1 MKEEDLKRLNMEKY
15 IVGEDK
21 TSSTYDLT
29 NEKNNNN
36 KVLDVY
42 KSLEGDDLI
51 CIKKD
56 EKSD

>member
-1 MKEEDLKRLNMEKY
+1 MKDEELKRLNMEKY

-29 NEKNNNN
+29 NEKDNN
-36 KVLDVY
+36 KVLDAY
-42 KSLEGDDLI
+42 KSFEGGDLI

-56 EKSD
+56 EKRD

>member
-29 NEKNNNN
+29 NEKDNN

-56 EKSD
+56 EKRD

>member
-1 MKEEDLKRLNMEKY
+1 MKEEDLKRLDMEKY

-29 NEKNNNN
+29 NEKDNN

-56 EKSD
+56 EKHD

>member
-1 MKEEDLKRLNMEKY
+1 MKEEDFKRLNMEKY

-29 NEKNNNN
+29 NEKNKN

-42 KSLEGDDLI
+42 KSLEDDDLI
-51 CIKKD
+51 CIKKNV
-56 EKSD
+56 

>member
-29 NEKNNNN
+29 NEKDNN

-56 EKSD
+56 EKHD

>member
-29 NEKNNNN
+29 NEKDNN

-42 KSLEGDDLI
+42 KSLEDDDLI

-56 EKSD
+56 EKRD